1 MATAKRPYQKDGR
14 QHSRRSRIL
23 WCSECRLAFTAV
35 FLLGLCR
42 SIPHGGLPYAN
53 FITGI
58 AAMIVVPCPLT
69 WHSAHITA
77 PDAIRHYITGV
88 AAMIVVPCPLTW
100 HSAHISAPDVIRH
113 YITGVAAGAA
123 TRTEWHVNGHA
134 TTTRPLSPFAILR
147 PAVLLPYANFI
158 MDMALLPAAIF
169 LFYGF
174 CHSAS
179 SGADL
184 LFAAFCCIFAMQMKI
199 RASVGPF
206 FRYARHEHC
215 LTGASPEA
223 ALIAGR
229 L

>member
-1 MATAKRPYQKDGR
+1 
-14 QHSRRSRIL
+14 
-23 WCSECRLAFTAV
+23 
-35 FLLGLCR
+35 
-42 SIPHGGLPYAN
+42 
-53 FITGI
+53 
-58 AAMIVVPCPLT
+58 MIVVPYPLT
-69 WHSAHITA
+69 WHSAQITA
-77 PDAIRHYITGV
+77 PDAI
-88 AAMIVVPCPLTW
+88 PPLYYGRCG
-100 HSAHISAPDVIRH
+100 S
-113 YITGVAAGAA
+113 AA

-174 CHSAS
+174 GHAILA
-179 SGADL
+179 GADL
-184 LFAAFCCIFAMQMKI
+184 LFAAFCCIFAVQMKI